1 MEDVLDVYHGT
12 YDEQHPL
19 VCMDECPKQLL
30 SQVREPLPITPE
42 QPRREDYEY
51 HREGTC
57 NLFLA
62 FAPVQGW
69 RTVTVTARRT
79 KVDWAHFMRD
89 LVDGHWPQAE
99 RITVVLDNLNTHTY
113 ASLYEA
119 FEPAEARRIARK
131 LELHYTP
138 KHGSWLNMAEIELSA
153 LNRQCLQRRITDQ
166 ETMQRVTALWSQH
179 RNAVGTTVA
188 WRFTTAD
195 ARIKLKELYP
205 KI

>member
-12 YDEQHPL
+12 YDESHPL

-30 SQVREPLPITPE
+30 AQVRDPLPVAPE
-42 QPRREDYEY
+42 QPSREDYEY

-57 NLFLA
+57 NLFLV

-69 RTVTVTARRT
+69 RTVTVTSRRT

-89 LVDGHWPQAE
+89 LVDEHFPNAE

-131 LELHYTP
+131 LDLHYTP
-138 KHGSWLNMAEIELSA
+138 KHGSWLNMAEIEFSA
-153 LNRQCLQRRITDQ
+153 LTRQCLQRRIATR
-166 ETMQRVTALWSQH
+166 ETMQRVTALWSQ
-179 RNAVGTTVA
+179 
-188 WRFTTAD
+188 
-195 ARIKLKELYP
+195 
-205 KI
+205 

>member
-30 SQVREPLPITPE
+30 AHVRDPLPVAPE
-42 QPRREDYEY
+42 QPCREDYEY

-69 RTVTVTARRT
+69 RTVTVTSRRT

-89 LVDGHWPQAE
+89 LVDGHFPQAE

-113 ASLYEA
+113 ASLYQA

-131 LELHYTP
+131 LDLHYTP

-153 LNRQCLQRRITDQ
+153 LNRQCLQRRIADR
-166 ETMQRVTALWSQH
+166 ETMQRVTGRWSER
-179 RNAVGTTVA
+179 RNAAGATVD
-188 WRFTTAD
+188 WRFSTVD
-195 ARIKLKELYP
+195 ARIKLKRLYP
-205 KI
+205 TI

>member
-30 SQVREPLPITPE
+30 GQVREPLPVAPE

-51 HREGTC
+51 QREGTC

-69 RTVTVTARRT
+69 RTVAVTSRRT
-79 KVDWAHFMRD
+79 KVDWAHFMRE
-89 LVDGHWPQAE
+89 LVDAHFPNAE

-153 LNRQCLQRRITDQ
+153 LNRQCLQRRIVDQ
-166 ETMQRVTALWSQH
+166 ETMQHVTALWSER
-179 RNAVGTTVA
+179 RNAVGTTVD
-188 WRFTTAD
+188 WRFTTVD
-195 ARIKLKELYP
+195 ARIKLKWLYP

>member
-1 MEDVLDVYHGT
+1 MEEVLDVYHGT
-12 YDEQHPL
+12 YDESHPL

-30 SQVREPLPITPE
+30 AQVRDPLPVASE
-42 QPRREDYEY
+42 QPSREDYEY

-69 RTVTVTARRT
+69 RTVTVTSRRT

-89 LVDGHWPQAE
+89 LVDEHFPNAE
-99 RITVVLDNLNTHTY
+99 RIMVVLDNLNTHTY

-119 FEPAEARRIARK
+119 FEPAEARRIARR
-131 LELHYTP
+131 LDLHYTP

-153 LNRQCLQRRITDQ
+153 LNRQCLQRRIAEQ
-166 ETMQRVTALWSQH
+166 ETMQRVTALWSQR
-179 RNAVGTTVA
+179 RNAAGTTVD
-188 WRFTTAD
+188 WRFTTSD
-195 ARIKLKELYP
+195 ARIKLKRLYP

>member
-12 YDEQHPL
+12 YDESHPL

-30 SQVREPLPITPE
+30 AQVRDPLPMAPE
-42 QPRREDYEY
+42 QPHREDYEY

-62 FAPVQGW
+62 VAPVQGW
-69 RTVTVTARRT
+69 RTVTVTSRRT
-79 KVDWAHFMRD
+79 RVDWAYFMRD
-89 LVDGHWPQAE
+89 LVDVHFPQAE
-99 RITVVLDNLNTHTY
+99 RITVVLDNLNTHTG

-131 LELHYTP
+131 LDLHYTP
-138 KHGSWLNMAEIELSA
+138 KHGSWLNMAEIEFSA
-153 LNRQCLQRRITDQ
+153 LTRQCLQRRIADQ
-166 ETMQRVTALWSQH
+166 ETMQRVTALWSNR
-179 RNAVGTTVA
+179 RNSAGTTVD

-195 ARIKLKELYP
+195 ARIKLKWLYP